1 MDQSHARAIE
11 ALQPF
16 IHLANA
22 STPAS
27 PRFVANL
34 ITNAIDHP
42 NTYVFAELLDTP
54 AVQSLRNPDTPAEFQ
69 PYRTLLE
76 IFAWG
81 TWDDYQSIPPSLYS
95 RHPRSYQ
102 RSLTQQ
108 VETPNLPP
116 LTPPQTLKLRL
127 LSLLS
132 LSATTQPP
140 LTYPNLMTALS
151 IAAPADLES
160 LVTTAIYANLI
171 TARLA
176 PASHPPAVHITAVA
190 PLRDVN
196 PAHALP
202 AMIARLSTWE
212 SRCGH
217 VIADL
222 EAEIA
227 RIRSDAVASRARH
240 AAHTDLFQ
248 RTLAGFTADPPPS
261 SIAPGATVEGGPPT
275 TKGSRLPWSK
285 GGSSGGGS
293 GSGGSWFG
301 AGGNKREF
309 AADDLDVD
317 DGYGE
322 AGGEAEGSAPS
333 SQMDVDEGAGS
344 SRLSAGARHAK
355 RILGRKT

>member
-16 IHLANA
+16 IHLATS
-22 STPAS
+22 STAAS

-34 ITNAIDHP
+34 ITNAIDNP

-81 TWDDYQSIPPSLYS
+81 TWDDYQK
-95 RHPRSYQ
+95 
-102 RSLTQQ
+102 
-108 VETPNLPP
+108 TPNLPP

-127 LSLLS
+127 LTLLT
-132 LSATTQPP
+132 LSATTTPP

-151 IAAPADLES
+151 ITAPSDLES
-160 LVTTAIYANLI
+160 LITTAIYANLI
-171 TARLA
+171 IARLA
-176 PASHPPAVHITAVA
+176 PASNPPAVHITAVA

-196 PAHALP
+196 PALALP
-202 AMIARLSTWE
+202 AMIARLSSWE

-217 VIADL
+217 VIGDL

-240 AAHTDLFQ
+240 AAHNDLFQ
-248 RTLAGFTADPPPS
+248 RTMAGFTADLPAAAAAAS
-261 SIAPGATVEGGPPT
+261 SSSAAATGATVEGGPA
-275 TKGSRLPWSK
+275 KGSRLPWSK
-285 GGSSGGGS
+285 GGGSGG
-293 GSGGSWFG
+293 GGSWFG

-309 AADDLDVD
+309 SADDLDVD

-322 AGGEAEGSAPS
+322 AGGEGEGSAPS

>member
-1 MDQSHARAIE
+1 MKE
-11 ALQPF
+11 
-16 IHLANA
+16 
-22 STPAS
+22 
-27 PRFVANL
+27 
-34 ITNAIDHP
+34 
-42 NTYVFAELLDTP
+42 
-54 AVQSLRNPDTPAEFQ
+54 
-69 PYRTLLE
+69 E
-76 IFAWG
+76 I
-81 TWDDYQSIPPSLYS
+81 IPIN
-95 RHPRSYQ
+95 Q
-102 RSLTQQ
+102 RRPLTHQ
-108 VETPNLPP
+108 VDTPNLPP
-116 LTPPQTLKLRL
+116 LTPPQTRKLRL

-132 LSATTQPP
+132 LAATTQPP
-140 LTYPNLMTALS
+140 LTYPNLMTALA

-261 SIAPGATVEGGPPT
+261 IAPGTTVEGGGAPT

-285 GGSSGGGS
+285 GGTSGG

>member
-22 STPAS
+22 STAAS

-54 AVQSLRNPDTPAEFQ
+54 AVQSLRDPDTPAEFQ

-81 TWDDYQSIPPSLYS
+81 TWDDYQK
-95 RHPRSYQ
+95 
-102 RSLTQQ
+102 
-108 VETPNLPP
+108 TPNLPP

-127 LSLLS
+127 LSLLT
-132 LSATTQPP
+132 LAATTQPP
-140 LTYPNLMTALS
+140 LTYPTLMTALS

-160 LVTTAIYANLI
+160 LITTAIYANLI

-202 AMIARLSTWE
+202 AMIARLSAWE

-227 RIRSDAVASRARH
+227 RIRSDAVASRARQ

-248 RTLAGFTADPPPS
+248 KTLAGFAADPPPPPPSS
-261 SIAPGATVEGGPPT
+261 SIAPGATTGEGGPPA
-275 TKGSRLPWSK
+275 KGSRLPWAK
-285 GGSSGGGS
+285 GGSAGGGT
-293 GSGGSWFG
+293 SGGSWFG

-309 AADDLDVD
+309 SADDLDVD

>member
-16 IHLANA
+16 IHLATS
-22 STPAS
+22 STAAS

-34 ITNAIDHP
+34 ITNAIDNP

-54 AVQSLRNPDTPAEFQ
+54 AVQSLSNPDTPAEFQ

-81 TWDDYQSIPPSLYS
+81 TWDDYQSTSLLSLYIIEDKN
-95 RHPRSYQ
+95 
-102 RSLTQQ
+102 LTDKPKRNTQPPP
-108 VETPNLPP
+108 PN
-116 LTPPQTLKLRL
+116 PPQTLKLRL
-127 LSLLS
+127 LTLLT
-132 LSATTQPP
+132 LSATTTPP

-151 IAAPADLES
+151 ITAPSDLES
-160 LVTTAIYANLI
+160 LITTAIYANLI

-176 PASHPPAVHITAVA
+176 PASNPPAVHITAVA

-196 PAHALP
+196 PALALP
-202 AMIARLSTWE
+202 AMIARLSSWE

-240 AAHTDLFQ
+240 AAHNDLFQ
-248 RTLAGFTADPPPS
+248 RTMAGFTADLPTASTVPT
-261 SIAPGATVEGGPPT
+261 GATVEGVPA
-275 TKGSRLPWSK
+275 KGSRLPWSK
-285 GGSSGGGS
+285 GGG
-293 GSGGSWFG
+293 GSGGSGGWFG

-309 AADDLDVD
+309 SADDLDID

-322 AGGEAEGSAPS
+322 AGGEGEGSAPS